1 VKKYK
6 KYIDWI
12 LLVYKYN
19 EKELQDLCTF
29 NIVNK
34 KQIKYEN
41 TAKIDSIAEIIN
53 ELEAKKISKEQLE
66 KIEQIL
72 KYKYPHI
79 ELSKI
84 PTKASVST
92 LKEKALEEND
102 ESVELENLIQHKS
115 PGTQMVT
122 QFAKPKFLSEQEE
135 KLTGAQKGTLLH
147 LCMQKLDTQKD
158 YSIKDIQDLIE
169 KMKQNNQITQ
179 LQAENIN
186 VKKVYNFTQS
196 ELWKRMKKAKEL
208 YKEKAFY
215 INIPI
220 SEIYKQ
226 DLEGDILVQGI
237 IDLYFIDEN
246 DNVVLIDYKTDYI
259 EAGNENTLLL
269 KYRPQLEI
277 YKHALEQ
284 ALHKQVDEV
293 YIYSTWLDKAL
304 QL

>member
-1 VKKYK
+1 MEK
-6 KYIDWI
+6 
-12 LLVYKYN
+12 N
-19 EKELQDLCTF
+19 E
-29 NIVNK
+29 
-34 KQIKYEN
+34 
-41 TAKIDSIAEIIN
+41 
-53 ELEAKKISKEQLE
+53 
-66 KIEQIL
+66 
-72 KYKYPHI
+72 
-79 ELSKI
+79 
-84 PTKASVST
+84 
-92 LKEKALEEND
+92 
-102 ESVELENLIQHKS
+102 
-115 PGTQMVT
+115 
-122 QFAKPKFLSEQEE
+122 
-135 KLTGAQKGTLLH
+135 
-147 LCMQKLDTQKD
+147 
-158 YSIKDIQDLIE
+158 
-169 KMKQNNQITQ
+169 
-179 LQAENIN
+179 
-186 VKKVYNFTQS
+186 
-196 ELWKRMKKAKEL
+196 KEL

-220 SEIYKQ
+220 SNIYKQ